1 VKSVLKFAA
10 ILLAIVAVLY
20 GLDRLFQTSAALR
33 QQKLEYAEYRRT
45 VESANAMSLERIT
58 SLERASAEYV
68 DTISTYQSEILAR
81 DATIATLR
89 GEISVSNAEIST
101 LRTEVQPVLD
111 ANPQVAELVASLD
124 AGILLRDMLIVE
136 QQGQITTLTAQGI
149 VKDQRFTVQVAIT
162 DEWKTN
168 FDREHRLRLMA
179 DELNLALS
187 RQGKVNGI
195 LAKLSTAGL
204 VGVGALVLLNAIT
217 H

>member
-89 GEISVSNAEIST
+89 GEISASNTEIST

-149 VKDQRFTVQVAIT
+149 VKDQRFAVQVAIT

>member
-1 VKSVLKFAA
+1 MKSVLKFAA

-89 GEISVSNAEIST
+89 GEISASNTEIST

-149 VKDQRFTVQVAIT
+149 VKDQRFAVQVAIT